1 MFWPLIPLALLP
13 AALHWW
19 WTRSV
24 TDTAASA
31 VLPERH
37 LAITQRVSF
46 VTMLCIV
53 TIILGAG
60 WHAVWILPVQFVA
73 LAAST
78 YRTRRMMFGET
89 WPFWRYLSW
98 RSRFHAGMFGLWW
111 FIAFAPTL
119 IALADPS
126 RTWWLTALALA
137 IALAWHHFSGRILLW
152 LLSASPSSGPI
163 SMRTLSA
170 CSQARESRGRCCG
183 APASRVAASP
193 MRSR

>member
-1 MFWPLIPLALLP
+1 MFRALIPLALLP

-73 LAAST
+73 LAASIMAAAVSRNCT
-78 YRTRRMMFGET
+78 NRFIVASLRGCIIA
-89 WPFWRYLSW
+89 PF
-98 RSRFHAGMFGLWW
+98 RS
-111 FIAFAPTL
+111 
-119 IALADPS
+119 AL
-126 RTWWLTALALA
+126 RL
-137 IALAWHHFSGRILLW
+137 R
-152 LLSASPSSGPI
+152 SA
-163 SMRTLSA
+163 
-170 CSQARESRGRCCG
+170 
-183 APASRVAASP
+183 
-193 MRSR
+193 